1 VEAVNVHF
9 TPTSASWINQVERFF
24 ANLTDKQIRRGV
36 HRSTTDLEAAIT
48 ACIDTVNANPKPS
61 SGPSPPTTSWQAS
74 NGSASPRSKP
84 PKSNP
89 NHSNFGIGTLVVRSA
104 TRDDGSKLS
113 VMNPKPA
120 SWGRLNPNTA
130 QLMGCACQGRVE
142 TPYRDIQVNTPSTAR
157 PEKPTSER
165 LRRLVRKRRRQFWC
179 NGKPTSA
186 TE

>member
-104 TRDDGSKLS
+104 TRRWQQAICDEPEASIVGPLEPQHRTIDGLC
-113 VMNPKPA
+113 MPGP
-120 SWGRLNPNTA
+120 R
-130 QLMGCACQGRVE
+130 
-142 TPYRDIQVNTPSTAR
+142 
-157 PEKPTSER
+157 
-165 LRRLVRKRRRQFWC
+165 
-179 NGKPTSA
+179 
-186 TE
+186 